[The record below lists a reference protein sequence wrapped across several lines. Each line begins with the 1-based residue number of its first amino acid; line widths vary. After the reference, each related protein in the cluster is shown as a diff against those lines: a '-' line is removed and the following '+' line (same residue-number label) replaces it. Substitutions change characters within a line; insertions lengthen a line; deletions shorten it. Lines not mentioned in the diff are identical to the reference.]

1 MLKKVFILLTVT
13 ALLASGCA
21 APANTETEG
30 SSAVTFED
38 NLGRTVT
45 VNNPKRVATLL
56 GSFAQV
62 WFLAGGESVAAP
74 DDAWED
80 LKLPMPEDAVNLG
93 NTKKVSLEL
102 LLSANPDFV
111 IASAQTKANLDFKD
125 TLENAKIPVAY
136 FRVNGFEDYL
146 RLLKICTQITGKA
159 ELYEKHGAAV
169 QSQIESVKEMSSKRV
184 EANGAPTVLSMRAS
198 AGSIRAKN
206 SVGNV
211 LGEILKDLGCV
222 NIADSNSAILENL
235 SMEYIMQ
242 SDPDF
247 IFIVQSGDDAE
258 GTQKNLK
265 QFIEENPAWNQ
276 LTAVK
281 EGKVFMVEKELY
293 NLKPNERWGL
303 AYEKLETILA
313 EHQ

>member
-13 ALLASGCA
+13 VLLVSGCV

-38 NLGRTVT
+38 DLGRTVT

-136 FRVNGFEDYL
+136 FRINGFEDYL

-159 ELYEKHGAAV
+159 ELYEKHGTAV
-169 QSQIESVKEMSSKRV
+169 QSQIESVREMSSKRV

-281 EGKVFMVEKELY
+281 EGRVFMVEKELY